1 MNNYAYILAALPSP
15 EEILSLCDEA
25 DARRI
30 RFVMDGFE
38 ADKLDA
44 NFFAEARRSRS
55 RFIRE
60 YFDYDR
66 HLRNLKARWLGETLG
81 LDGEKDS
88 IVFEGDENEFFDDEA
103 RILEILRRKD
113 ILGREKALDELMW
126 EKADEI
132 TRLDVFS
139 LDLVLA
145 YVAKQM
151 TVERWSKLDAE
162 EGRRLLRKLVQDLR
176 NTNIWQQQEK

>member
-15 EEILSLCDEA
+15 EEILSLCDA
-25 DARRI
+25 SDARRV
-30 RFVMDGFE
+30 RFVLDGFD

-44 NFFAEARRSRS
+44 AFYTQARESRS

-66 HLRNLKARWLGETLG
+66 RVRNLKAQWLGQTLG
-81 LDGEKDS
+81 LDAGKDC

-103 RILEILRRKD
+103 RVLDILRGKD
-113 ILGREKALDELMW
+113 ILAREKALDELMW
-126 EKADEI
+126 EKAEEI

-145 YVAKQM
+145 YVAKM
-151 TVERWSKLDAE
+151 ATVERWNRLSEE
-162 EGRRLLRKLVQDLR
+162 EGRKFLRKLVDELR
-176 NTNIWQQQEK
+176 NTNLWQQQEK